1 MIFVVKAIG
10 IIMLAVGVVL
20 AAKPSLMRAFLD
32 FAKVDKRYY
41 AAGVVRIV
49 FGALLLLSVPKVA
62 YPWVTGVIGAL
73 IALTGIVIFFVGENR
88 VHSIMGWAQAKSDDT
103 IRVFPVMC
111 ALIGVVLIYAA

>member
-10 IIMLAVGVVL
+10 IIMLTVGVVF

-41 AAGVVRIV
+41 IGGVVRII

-62 YPWVTGVIGAL
+62 YSWVVGVVGVIITLAGVAL
-73 IALTGIVIFFVGENR
+73 FVVGEGR
-88 VHSIMGWAQAKSDDT
+88 VHAVMNWLQSKSDDT
-103 IRVFPVMC
+103 LRVFPVLC
-111 ALIGVVLIYAA
+111 ALVGVLLIYAA